1 MMNLKKMTA
10 LFALCSFGLG
20 AAEVSMLNLN
30 RIESSQGLPAGWY
43 PNKRQEFS
51 PLPKVE
57 FPVEQD
63 GKAMHISNIQ
73 GREGCRFDSYRVIP
87 AEKGGKLVL
96 TIHAKGRGTG
106 VFTVQA
112 YSGKKWTGHIG
123 IKTFAIPAEWQSV
136 KVEFDIRDLDSK
148 APTSG
153 VICMFGAKNG
163 SELFIRSLTS
173 DVVAGK

>member
-87 AEKGGKLVL
+87 GGK
-96 TIHAKGRGTG
+96 GW
-106 VFTVQA
+106 QA
-112 YSGKKWTGHIG
+112 GSDDPRQRPRDRRVHRAGLQRKKVDGAYRHQDVCDSRRV
-123 IKTFAIPAEWQSV
+123 AERQ
-136 KVEFDIRDLDSK
+136 
-148 APTSG
+148 G
-153 VICMFGAKNG
+153 
-163 SELFIRSLTS
+163 
-173 DVVAGK
+173 